1 MSWLAP
7 YAYWASICAVVGVAL
22 HSEFLDRDAT
32 DDPFGDGANGNDP
45 FIAPEHL
52 KTLFHA
58 TETTRGGQ

>member
-32 DDPFGDGANGNDP
+32 DDPFGD
-45 FIAPEHL
+45 APHGDWVTLPEDF
-52 KTLFHA
+52 KIPLFHDRKDYD
-58 TETTRGGQ
+58 RG